1 MEELGYSLR
10 QLSDASCVSEWARSS
25 ARRNSSMLSSS
36 SSRGTHHG
44 ESGQS
49 QASLSIGI
57 VSESV
62 RRPQAPHRNCAPSA
76 IS

>member
-1 MEELGYSLR
+1 M
-10 QLSDASCVSEWARSS
+10 LSSS
-25 ARRNSSMLSSS
+25 SSSSSS